1 MSTSPAPTP
10 RPTLEH
16 TLDLARRAI
25 EVAKTELAEAR
36 IRRAAIGA
44 VLVKGFPGSR
54 IYVNGSVAHGDAL
67 TPLADIDLGVVVD
80 DPDGLYGPGGRG
92 PGELKQRAAA
102 ALRSGLKPTYGDLAV
117 EVKGRKRS
125 ILIRFRDPVAPGRP
139 DFTAD
144 VIVAIPNPSAAG
156 LYIPRYDSWDR
167 SDPERHTE
175 LVLAAIAATEVAYAR
190 IVRLLKHWSR
200 QHDKP
205 VCSWHIKALSLDI
218 ITAPTALVAGLRQ
231 WFSEAADELAA
242 GDTEDPA
249 RVSDK
254 PLKTN
259 IPRTEVV
266 RMFRD
271 AAARL
276 ERAISLEEDG
286 YHLLAVDELAKL
298 FNDQDMLPRPDQAA
312 VAGQEAARL
321 TAEKIRDSKKVGASS
336 LLTGVGAGA
345 GRPRSNVRSWAP

>member
-1 MSTSPAPTP
+1 MTGASSWRGGLAPPRGPADPADEV
-10 RPTLEH
+10 LEP
-16 TLDLARRAI
+16 
-25 EVAKTELAEAR
+25 
-36 IRRAAIGA
+36 GA
-44 VLVKGFPGSR
+44 VE
-54 IYVNGSVAHGDAL
+54 
-67 TPLADIDLGVVVD
+67 TADDLGAVD
-80 DPDGLYGPGGRG
+80 RDDR
-92 PGELKQRAAA
+92 
-102 ALRSGLKPTYGDLAV
+102 GDLAV

-144 VIVAIPNPSAAG
+144 VIVAIANPSAAG

-167 SDPERHTE
+167 SDPERHTA
-175 LVLAAIAATEVAYAR
+175 LVLAAIAATDVAYAR

-200 QHDKP
+200 QHGKP
-205 VCSWHIKALSLDI
+205 LCSWHIKALALGI
-218 ITAPTALVAGLRQ
+218 ITAPTGLVAGLRQ

-242 GDTEDPA
+242 GDTADPA
-249 RVSDK
+249 GVSNK

-271 AAARL
+271 AGDRL
-276 ERAISLEEDG
+276 ERAISLEDAG

-298 FNDQDMLPRPDQAA
+298 FNDQDMLPRPDQVA
-312 VAGQEAARL
+312 VAAQEAARL
-321 TAEKIRDSKKVGASS
+321 IAAKARDSKQFGAPS

-345 GRPRSNVRSWAP
+345 SRPRPNVRSWAP